1 MITFQCGECEGD
13 AGVIAGDGMQ
23 SFGDAFI
30 VHVRERHPDWPF
42 PDVAIRNYAEAT
54 QRATGPTERLDALG
68 AVEIHPVT
76 EDRIGDFLAF
86 FDRDAFPDNFA
97 WAACYCTEPHLLD
110 PAAPAATE
118 GRTWQS
124 NREHMAGRLKDGG
137 SFGYLAY
144 VDGAVGGW
152 VNASKRSD
160 YALFREG
167 AGRRSSAKDDLRG
180 PSPSG
185 GGPGASP
192 EDGDVVGISC
202 FVIGP
207 PYRRHGLSR
216 QLLERVVTDA
226 AGRGVAWVEAYPFNE
241 GVRGWGPDFRGARK
255 MYDAMGFEPVDERE
269 RYTVVRRK
277 A

>member
-1 MITFQCGECEGD
+1 VTAPITHTCEECEGVVEGAD
-13 AGVIAGDGMQ
+13 LRA
-23 SFGDAFI
+23 FGDAYI
-30 VHVRERHPDWPF
+30 AHAREKHPEWPF

-54 QRATGPTERLDALG
+54 QRATGPKERLETIG
-68 AVEIHPVT
+68 EVEIHPVG
-76 EDRIGDFLAF
+76 EERIEDFLTF

-110 PAAPAATE
+110 PKAPTDGEGE

-124 NREHMAGRLKDGG
+124 NRAHMAERLRSGG

-144 VDGAVGGW
+144 VDGKVGGW

-167 AGRRSSAKDDLRG
+167 PGGLLAGVAD
-180 PSPSG
+180 
-185 GGPGASP
+185 
-192 EDGDVVGISC
+192 EDVVGISC
-202 FVIGP
+202 FVIAP
-207 PYRRHGLSR
+207 PYRRHGLAR
-216 QLLERVVTDA
+216 RLLDRVVADA

-241 GVRGWGPDFRGARK
+241 GVHGWGPDFRGART
-255 MYDAMGFEPVDERE
+255 MYDAAGFEPVEVRE
-269 RYTVVRRK
+269 RYSVVRRR

>member
-1 MITFQCGECEGD
+1 MITFDCGECEGD
-13 AGVIAGDGMQ
+13 VATIAGDDMQ

-30 VHVRERHPDWPF
+30 VHVRERHPEWPF

-54 QRATGPTERLDALG
+54 QRATGPTERLEAIGD
-68 AVEIHPVT
+68 VEIHPVT

-124 NREHMAGRLKDGG
+124 NREHMAGRLKGGG

-144 VDGAVGGW
+144 VDGRVGGW

-160 YALFREG
+160 YALFREE
-167 AGRRSSAKDDLRG
+167 
-180 PSPSG
+180 
-185 GGPGASP
+185 PGASP
-192 EDGDVVGISC
+192 DDGDVVGISC

-216 QLLERVVTDA
+216 RLLERVVADA

-241 GVRGWGPDFRGARK
+241 GAQSWGPDFRGART
-255 MYDAMGFEPVDERE
+255 MYDAMGFEPVDVRE
-269 RYTVVRRK
+269 RYTVVRRQPDGGGVRRPS
-277 A
+277 